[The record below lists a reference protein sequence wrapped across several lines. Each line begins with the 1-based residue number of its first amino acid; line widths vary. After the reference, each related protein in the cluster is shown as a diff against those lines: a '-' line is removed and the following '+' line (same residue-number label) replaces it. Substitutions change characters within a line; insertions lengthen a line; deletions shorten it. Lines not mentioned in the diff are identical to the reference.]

1 MFGGFAS
8 TACWPLS
15 AYLEISLGW
24 QGTCLVYAGLHLA
37 MALPLYVFV
46 LPRPGTEGRQVH
58 TGIEPGDPAIAAD
71 ERRPSGPVFL
81 LLAATITLGSAV
93 TALMSV
99 HLLSILQERGVA
111 LTVAV
116 ALGALVGPSQVGA
129 RTIEMVIG
137 RYHHPIWTMVA
148 STVLVAAGFGLL
160 AAGLPIM
167 AVALALYGAGIG
179 IESIARGTLP
189 MALFGASGYATL
201 MGRLAMPS
209 LLAQA
214 ASPVLGAFLM
224 QRVGAN
230 GTLTALLSA
239 AVLDVILV
247 AALFA
252 WTRSIGIKSR
262 IMP

>member
-1 MFGGFAS
+1 
-8 TACWPLS
+8 
-15 AYLEISLGW
+15 
-24 QGTCLVYAGLHLA
+24 
-37 MALPLYVFV
+37 
-46 LPRPGTEGRQVH
+46 
-58 TGIEPGDPAIAAD
+58 
-71 ERRPSGPVFL
+71 
-81 LLAATITLGSAV
+81 
-93 TALMSV
+93 MSV

-148 STVLVAAGFGLL
+148 STVLVVAGLGLL
-160 AAGLPIM
+160 SADLPIM
-167 AVALALYGAGIG
+167 AVALVFYGAGIG

-189 MALFGASGYATL
+189 LALFGASGYATL

-224 QRVGAN
+224 QRVGAT